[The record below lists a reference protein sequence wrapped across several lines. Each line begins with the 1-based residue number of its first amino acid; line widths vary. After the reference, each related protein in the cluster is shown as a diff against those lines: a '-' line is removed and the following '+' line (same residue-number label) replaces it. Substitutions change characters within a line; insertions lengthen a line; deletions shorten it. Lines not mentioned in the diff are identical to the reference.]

1 MMDGSSMMME
11 IYSTQMAVA
20 QEALPKA
27 SLTYRDIDSI
37 GITNQR
43 ETTIVWDKE
52 TGRPGFTMR
61 LCGNAEGLQTPLNGL
76 EIRDI

>member
-1 MMDGSSMMME
+1 MMME

-20 QEALPKA
+20 QRRCSRLVL
-27 SLTYRDIDSI
+27 LTGYRPI

-43 ETTIVWDKE
+43 GDHYCSGQRDRE
-52 TGRPGFTMR
+52 GRFIMR

-76 EIRDI
+76 ENRDIPI